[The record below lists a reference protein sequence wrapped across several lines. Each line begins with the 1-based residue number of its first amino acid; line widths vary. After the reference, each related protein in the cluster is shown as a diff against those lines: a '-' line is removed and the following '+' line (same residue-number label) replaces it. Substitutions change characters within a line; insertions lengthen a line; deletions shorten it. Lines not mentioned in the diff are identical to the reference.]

1 MKPVAALRINAR
13 GGDEYQTTHRIAPT
27 EIHHRLSAPH
37 IGVIKILPRAPHR
50 GQGGGVH
57 HHIDR
62 QVKLRQLRQVTD
74 ERGDSSR
81 IGRVGGLRGGLGGGG
96 GID

>member
-27 EIHHRLSAPH
+27 EIHHRLGAPH
-37 IGVIKILPRAPHR
+37 IGVIKILPRAPHC

-81 IGRVGGLRGGLGGGG
+81 IGRVGGIRRGLGCGS

>member
-74 ERGDSSR
+74 DRGDSSR
-81 IGRVGGLRGGLGGGG
+81 IGGVGGFRGGLGGGS